1 MMKIAEKL
9 FNINRCLSAGE
20 ISRLSNRLHICS
32 KALVG
37 ALAFQQKTEYPT
49 SVQER
54 ERERH
59 RKGERER
66 DGERERERRLA
77 CLLCFIV
84 G

>member
-1 MMKIAEKL
+1 MKYHAL
-9 FNINRCLSAGE
+9 ATAY
-20 ISRLSNRLHICS
+20 ICS

-54 ERERH
+54 EAQE
-59 RKGERER
+59 ERER
-66 DGERERERRLA
+66 EREKERERWRERRLA